1 MDLRQLNAL
10 IAVAEHRSF
19 SAAADA
25 LSTVQSNVSAHIGRL
40 ERELGATLFDRS
52 AARLTEEGNLV
63 VDRARRIHAEVQ
75 ALLADVAAVK
85 HDVTGTVQLGIIGT
99 TARWLVPRLLEA
111 MRDRHPGVRMVVV
124 DATSTSLEPRLL
136 NGSLDAAV
144 INIPLPSRDVSTTP
158 LFDEDLMLFVPDDHP
173 IAGRA
178 QIDVAELASMEL
190 LLTPTGTALR
200 DQLELVAKDH
210 GVTLNAQAELDGV
223 RLIATLAIEGFG
235 AAILPA
241 SAVPA
246 RLQNRTRPVPVKGLP
261 RRRVGIAQRR
271 RGLPSAPT
279 RAMLAVLHELVGEE
293 TDGGTGIYSPR
304 QAT

>member
-10 IAVAEHRSF
+10 VAVAEQGSF
-19 SAAADA
+19 SAAADV

-52 AARLTEEGNLV
+52 AARLTEEGELV

-75 ALLADVAAVK
+75 ALLADVAAVR
-85 HDVTGTVQLGIIGT
+85 HEVSGTAQLGIIGT

-111 MRDRHPGVRMVVV
+111 MRDRHPAVRMVVV

-158 LFDEDLMLFVPDDHP
+158 LFDEDLLLFVPDDHAYASETEVG
-173 IAGRA
+173 IA
-178 QIDVAELASMEL
+178 DLASIEL

-200 DQLELVAKDH
+200 DQLEVVAKEH
-210 GVTLNAQAELDGV
+210 SIALHAQAELDGV

-235 AAILPA
+235 PAILPA

-246 RLQNRTRPVPVKGLP
+246 RLQNRTRPIPVRGLP
-261 RRRVGIAQRR
+261 RRHVGIAQRR

-279 RAMLAVLHELVGEE
+279 RAMLAVLHELVADEADSGL
-293 TDGGTGIYSPR
+293 GIYSPDG
-304 QAT
+304 A